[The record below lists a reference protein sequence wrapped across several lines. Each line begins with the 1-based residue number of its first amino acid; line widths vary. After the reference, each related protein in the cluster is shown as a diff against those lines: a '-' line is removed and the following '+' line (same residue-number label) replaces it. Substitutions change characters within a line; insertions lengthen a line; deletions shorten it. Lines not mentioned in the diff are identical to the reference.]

1 MTCDATL
8 IFQLSTARSALPV
21 QGAAVLV
28 TDPITGR
35 STRLTTD
42 QSGRTRVLCV
52 TAPPLSWSQTPGSDG
67 RPYSIY
73 HADIRAE
80 GYIPVRLTGIQVF
93 AGQQSLQ
100 TVEMIPY
107 EEGEN
112 ITNTPGETIAEPEDP
127 LEGAESRF
135 GDAPLGL
142 QREQDRVKAGTAPVL
157 PRAELQREEPG
168 RRPGGGAADTGEA
181 RVPAVPAGGLRP
193 EPAPL
198 ADPSGEGG
206 PGPEPPALAEAPAD
220 SELELPRAVQ
230 ALAASERSGDDEDNI
245 GPAAPPVTR
254 DLAETE
260 VLTGPRAASQVY
272 VPEYITVHLGAPND
286 TSARNVTVSFRDY
299 IKNVASSEIYPTWPE
314 AALRANI
321 LAQITFAQNRIFTE
335 WYPSRGYNFNI
346 TNNTAYD
353 QYFVYGRNIFTNI
366 SRLVDELFDQY
377 IRRRGAV
384 NPIFSQYCNGTT
396 VTCGGLSQWGTVAL
410 ANNGYTPLGILRY
423 YYGDDIVID
432 TATVQRRITSSYPGS
447 PLTIGSRGEDVRTI
461 RTWLNRIRR
470 NYPAIPA
477 ISTSGDT
484 YNAEMQRAVQAFQR
498 IFNLTPDGIVGP
510 ATWNKIA
517 YIYVAVMRLAE
528 LGGEDIPLPAE
539 RPSGTLR
546 RGSSGETVRLAQYF
560 LRVIALYD
568 DEIPPITIDGSF
580 GPATENAVR
589 AFQKMQ
595 GLTVDGIIGPATWNA
610 LYERFLGINRTTG
623 LAVTYPGTPLRSG
636 SRGDNVRVVQEYL
649 NTLAGAY
656 PLPRVTVDGI
666 YGPATENAVQAF
678 QRLFGLTADGIVGP
692 RTWERLVGTRLLL
705 R

>member
-1 MTCDATL
+1 MKEYIEEAGKKGVDILVFPETVLTGYGYLQPSQDPFYQKFGVSMQVYTAETIPGATTNELSKYAKKYNMYIIFGMTEKDEAGTIKDNGVEKVYNSAAILYPNGKIDSYQKIHRAGQENKWSVTGKTPKIIETKWGKIGVDICRDGHFYPELGRYYAAMHAANL
-8 IFQLSTARSALPV
+8 PEAEPSAADLAALP
-21 QGAAVLV
+21 
-28 TDPITGR
+28 
-35 STRLTTD
+35 
-42 QSGRTRVLCV
+42 
-52 TAPPLSWSQTPGSDG
+52 
-67 RPYSIY
+67 
-73 HADIRAE
+73 
-80 GYIPVRLTGIQVF
+80 
-93 AGQQSLQ
+93 
-100 TVEMIPY
+100 
-107 EEGEN
+107 
-112 ITNTPGETIAEPEDP
+112 
-127 LEGAESRF
+127 
-135 GDAPLGL
+135 DA
-142 QREQDRVKAGTAPVL
+142 RELAL
-157 PRAELQREEPG
+157 PRAIP
-168 RRPGGGAADTGEA
+168 
-181 RVPAVPAGGLRP
+181 V
-193 EPAPL
+193 
-198 ADPSGEGG
+198 
-206 PGPEPPALAEAPAD
+206 
-220 SELELPRAVQ
+220 
-230 ALAASERSGDDEDNI
+230 LAAAGEDDESDNDDELT
-245 GPAAPPVTR
+245 APPVTR
-254 DLAETE
+254 NLAEESGNTRAAE

-384 NPIFSQYCNGTT
+384 NPIFAQYCNGTT

-432 TATVQRRITSSYPGS
+432 TATVQRRITSSYPGA
-447 PLTIGSRGEDVRTI
+447 PLTVGSRGEDVRTI

-477 ISTSGDT
+477 ISTTSGDT
-484 YNAEMQRAVQAFQR
+484 YNAEMQRSVWAFQR

-510 ATWNKIA
+510 TTWNKIA

-539 RPSGTLR
+539 RPSGILR

-610 LYERFLGINRTTG
+610 LYERFLGITQTTG

-649 NTLAGAY
+649 NTLARAY
-656 PLPRVTVDGI
+656 PLPRVAVDGI